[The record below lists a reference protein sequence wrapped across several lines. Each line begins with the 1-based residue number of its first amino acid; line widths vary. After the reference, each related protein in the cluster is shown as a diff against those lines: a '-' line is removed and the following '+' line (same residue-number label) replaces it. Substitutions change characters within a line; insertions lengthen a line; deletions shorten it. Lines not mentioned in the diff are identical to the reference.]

1 MKATHVFLLSVTYLL
16 ITSSVFA
23 QYPGWQ
29 QKANYKMDIKVDTEL
44 HQYDGKMDVMYENNS
59 PDDLNKV
66 FMYAFF
72 NAFQPGSMMD
82 VRSRNI
88 SDPDSRVG
96 SRISELPKE
105 EWGWIKDV
113 ILTMDGMPCKVT
125 IEETILVVA
134 LPLPIASGSE
144 VNFQMSWKA
153 QVPRQ
158 IRRSGWMNK
167 EGIELSMTQW
177 YPKFCEYDHEG
188 WHSHPYI
195 GREFHG
201 VWGNYDVTIH
211 LPKRY
216 SVAATGIS
224 KKTPE
229 QSKSTGIW
237 HFRASNVIDF
247 AWVADPDFTYETV
260 SVSKDTKMNL
270 VYVPNDEYESAWLE
284 LPRFAVQAMRFL
296 NDFVGEYPYPQYT
309 IAQGGDGG
317 MEYPMMTLVTG
328 DRSLPS
334 LVGVTVHEM
343 AHSWFQAV
351 VATNEALYEWM
362 DEGFTS
368 WIESECMEV
377 ISPREMTQET
387 VGGAHSYSYYGYIK
401 QALSGNEEALSTHAD
416 HYTTNR
422 AYGVAAYAKGE
433 VLVEQLGAIIGEQ
446 VRNEGMKKYFTT
458 WSFKHPGPTDF
469 KRVMER
475 ASGIELDW
483 YFDYFVNTTHTIDYA
498 IKSINTRKD
507 TSTIVLEK
515 VGTMP
520 MPQDLRLTFK
530 DGTSLTYHIPL
541 VIMRGHRKMNQGEEI
556 ALDWPWTNPL
566 YTLEVPTQGKR
577 ILNISLDP
585 LLLQADVNRENNK
598 VVFKSVGKQNF
609 ERD

>member
-1 MKATHVFLLSVTYLL
+1 MKPTQVFIFAVTLLLT
-16 ITSSVFA
+16 TNTMMA

-29 QKANYKMDIKVDTEL
+29 QKANYKMDITMNTDL
-44 HQYDGKMDVMYENNS
+44 HQYHGEMDVLYENNS
-59 PDDLNKV
+59 PDELKKV
-66 FMYAFF
+66 FLYAFF

-96 SRISELPKE
+96 SRISELPRE
-105 EWGWIKDV
+105 EWGWINDV
-113 ILTMDGMPCKVT
+113 ILTMNGESCKVE
-125 IEETILVVA
+125 IEETILVVD
-134 LPLPIASGSE
+134 LPQPIASGTN
-144 VNFQMSWKA
+144 VNFHMSWKA

-201 VWGNYDVTIH
+201 VWGNYDVNIH
-211 LPKRY
+211 LPEGY
-216 SVAATGIS
+216 MVAATGIS
-224 KKTPE
+224 KNTPE
-229 QSKSTGIW
+229 QSKSTGDW
-237 HFRASNVIDF
+237 QFKASNVIDF
-247 AWVADPDFTYETV
+247 AWVADPDLNYESF
-260 SVSKDTKMNL
+260 SVSKKTKMNI
-270 VYVPNDEYESAWLE
+270 VHVPNEEYDEAWRK
-284 LPRFAVQAMRFL
+284 LPRFAIQAMRFF
-296 NDFVGEYPYPQYT
+296 NDFIGEYPYPQYT

-317 MEYPMMTLVTG
+317 MEYPMMTLITG
-328 DRSLPS
+328 NRSLPS

-377 ISPREMTQET
+377 ISPREMSQEN
-387 VGGAHSYSYYGYIK
+387 VRGVHANSYYRYINH
-401 QALSGNEEALSTHAD
+401 ALSGNEEAISTHAD
-416 HYTTNR
+416 HYTTNQ
-422 AYGVAAYAKGE
+422 AYGVAAYSKGE
-433 VLVEQLGAIIGEQ
+433 VLVEQLGAIIGEEA
-446 VRNEGMKKYFTT
+446 RNEGMKEYFKT

-475 ASGIELDW
+475 LSGLELDW

-498 IKSINTRKD
+498 IASVKTDKKSSVI
-507 TSTIVLEK
+507 ILEK
-515 VGTMP
+515 IGVMP
-520 MPQDLRLTFK
+520 MPQDLKVTYK
-530 DGTSLTYHIPL
+530 DGTSSTYHIPL
-541 VIMRGHRKMNQGEEI
+541 TIMRGNRKMNKEEI
-556 ALDWPWTNPL
+556 VAEDWPWTNPT
-566 YTLEVPTQGKR
+566 YRLEIPKLDKR
-577 ILNISLDP
+577 ISTMTLDP
-585 LLLQADVNRENNK
+585 LLLQADVNRENNEI
-598 VVFKSVGKQNF
+598 VFKSIGKTNF

>member
-1 MKATHVFLLSVTYLL
+1 MKPTQAFIFSTILLLS
-16 ITSSVFA
+16 TSSMFA

-29 QKANYKMDIKVDTEL
+29 QKANYNMEITVDTDL
-44 HQYDGKMDVMYENNS
+44 HQYDGKMDVLYENNS

-66 FMYAFF
+66 FFYAFF

-96 SRISELPKE
+96 SRISELPEE

-113 ILTMDGMPCKVT
+113 NLTMDGEPCIVT
-125 IEETILVVA
+125 IEETILVVD
-134 LPLPIASGSE
+134 LPTPIVSGSYA
-144 VNFQMSWKA
+144 NFQMSWKA

-188 WHSHPYI
+188 WHSHPYV

-201 VWGNYDVTIH
+201 VWGNYDVKIH
-211 LPKRY
+211 LPEGY
-216 SVAATGIS
+216 NVAATGIS
-224 KKTPE
+224 KNTPE
-229 QSKSTGIW
+229 QSKSTGDW
-237 HFRASNVIDF
+237 HFKASNVIDF
-247 AWVADPDFTYETV
+247 AWVADPDLVYESV
-260 SVSKDTKMNL
+260 SVSKDTKMNF
-270 VYVPNDEYESAWLE
+270 VYVHNDEYDEVWRQ

-296 NDFVGEYPYPQYT
+296 NDFIGEYPYPQYT

-317 MEYPMMTLVTG
+317 MEYPMMTLITAN
-328 DRSLPS
+328 RSLPS

-368 WIESECMEV
+368 WIESECMKI
-377 ISPREMTQET
+377 ISPREMSQER
-387 VGGAHSYSYYGYIK
+387 VGGSHSYSYYGYIK
-401 QALSGNEEALSTHAD
+401 QALSGNEEAMSTHAD

-422 AYGVAAYAKGE
+422 AYGVAAYSKGE
-433 VLVEQLGAIIGEQ
+433 VLVEQLGAIIGEKM
-446 VRNEGMKKYFTT
+446 RNEGMKEYFKV

-475 ASGIELDW
+475 TSGIELDW

-498 IKSINTRKD
+498 ISSVETNKKA
-507 TSTIVLEK
+507 STITLEK
-515 VGTMP
+515 VGIMP
-520 MPQDLRLTFK
+520 MPQDLKVSFK
-530 DGTSLTYHIPL
+530 DGSSSSYHIPL
-541 VIMRGHRKMNQGEEI
+541 VIMRGNREMNKGEILAE
-556 ALDWPWTNPL
+556 DWPWTNPT
-566 YTLEVPTQGKR
+566 YTLEIPTQGKR
-577 ILNISLDP
+577 ISKITLDP
-585 LLLQADVNRENNK
+585 LLLQADVNRENNE
-598 VVFKSVGKQNF
+598 VEFKSIGKQNF
-609 ERD
+609 ERE